1 MLANLRKRCGA
12 PLRTAL
18 QKIHCLMRKPACGHG
33 LSEYVNGVN
42 VGRRQ
47 DAVEGGAHEARRLFV
62 GGRNGR
68 PTIIASRGVMT
79 SSYN

>member
-1 MLANLRKRCGA
+1 MNR
-12 PLRTAL
+12 
-18 QKIHCLMRKPACGHG
+18 
-33 LSEYVNGVN
+33 VN

-68 PTIIASRGVMT
+68 PTIIAFARRDDEFLQLVTLFGRAILSEHFSCFG
-79 SSYN
+79 N